1 MYLLTV
7 KINHLTG
14 EEPDEQVIKFMD
26 RATARTMADLYL
38 QCEDVYCVEMTNGL
52 TGEVLYYE
60 YKY

>member
-14 EEPDEQVIKFMD
+14 EEPDELNLRFA
-26 RATARTMADLYL
+26 RRETAREMATRYFE
-38 QCEDVYCVEMTNGL
+38 CEDVYCVEMTNGL
-52 TGEVLYYE
+52 TGEILFYE